1 MQPYDEFLV
10 RTAQLRHGSVWRTRV
25 TIGGRAGPE
34 RTQTAN
40 RAVLRI
46 EAPRG
51 QLVRVDVSD
60 VGADGGVLVTYTR
73 ALVLDGTPPQNT
85 MDATLII
92 ESLRPGGPAP
102 A

>member
-1 MQPYDEFLV
+1 MQPYEEFLV
-10 RTAQLRHGSVWRTRV
+10 RTAQLRRGSVWRTRV

-51 QLVRVDVSD
+51 QLIRIDVSD
-60 VGADGGVLVTYTR
+60 VGADGDVLVTYTR
-73 ALVLDGTPPQNT
+73 ALVLDGTAPQNT
-85 MDATLII
+85 MESALTI
-92 ESLRPGGPAP
+92 ESLRPGEPAS